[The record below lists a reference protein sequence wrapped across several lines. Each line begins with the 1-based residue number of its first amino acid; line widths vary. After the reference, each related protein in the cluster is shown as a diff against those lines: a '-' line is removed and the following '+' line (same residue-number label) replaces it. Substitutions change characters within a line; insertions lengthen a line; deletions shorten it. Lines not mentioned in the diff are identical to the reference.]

1 MPSFEESLKLLQSS
15 RMPSE
20 ETPDDKLKEM
30 EDRLNAQDSTDSLIA
45 AAIPAI
51 AGALTGYGEEGLKY
65 GAQAGMENEKKK
77 SDLQNKL
84 LELRNKRIG
93 TAAKGK
99 LYEVD
104 VDGVGKFATYDQAIG
119 QPVSKKPG
127 SVGQTMEEKIA
138 LYAATR
144 GKTAQ
149 DYLKRKDQQLNEA
162 ESNKTIEQFTKDKD
176 VATATSSYAKLD
188 ALEGTLATPGWASG
202 IASQALFI
210 RGVLG
215 EVGNLNEQE
224 QQRAGGSPQLT
235 NASRRLLDKFTK
247 GEVITPT
254 DRQELGKVVSVMR
267 NHYSNLVN
275 RRADN
280 FIKAKKEGSGRDV
293 SPVLEPF
300 RLKPST
306 PSRNAAPPTQSKD
319 PSKMSDQE
327 LDAYLKS
334 KGLL

>member
-1 MPSFEESLKLLQSS
+1 MPTIEEFLKL
-15 RMPSE
+15 RTAPPSDAALE
-20 ETPDDKLKEM
+20 ATPDAGLKQM

-51 AGALTGYGEEGLKY
+51 AGALTGFGEEGLKY
-65 GAQAGMENEKKK
+65 GAQAGLAEEKKK

-84 LELRNKRIG
+84 LELRNKRIA
-93 TAAKGK
+93 TQAKNSK
-99 LYEVD
+99 LYGVD
-104 VDGVGKFATYDQAIG
+104 ADGVATYATPEQAVG
-119 QPVSKKPG
+119 QPVAKKPG
-127 SVGQTMEEKIA
+127 SAGQTMEEKVA
-138 LYAATR
+138 LYNATR
-144 GKTAQ
+144 GKTAGE
-149 DYLKRKDQQLNEA
+149 YLKRKDQQMTES

-176 VATATSSYAKLD
+176 VATATSSYNKLD
-188 ALEGTLATPGWASG
+188 ALEGTLDTPGWASG

-224 QQRAGGSPQLT
+224 QTRAGGSPQLT
-235 NASRRLLDKFTK
+235 NAAQRLLGKFTQ
-247 GEVITPT
+247 GEVITQK
-254 DRQELGKVVSVMR
+254 DREELRKVIGVMR
-267 NHYSNLVN
+267 NHYANTVN
-275 RRADN
+275 SRADN
-280 FIKAKKEGSGRDV
+280 FVKAKQQGSGRDV

-300 RLKPST
+300 RLKPSKR
-306 PSRNAAPPTQSKD
+306 SAAPAGPKD